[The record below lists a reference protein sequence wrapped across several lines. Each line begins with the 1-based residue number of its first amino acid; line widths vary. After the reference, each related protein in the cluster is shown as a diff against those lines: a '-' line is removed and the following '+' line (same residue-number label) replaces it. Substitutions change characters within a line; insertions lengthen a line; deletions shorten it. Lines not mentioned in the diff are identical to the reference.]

1 MITVFRWI
9 YFYTYLITELKK
21 FAKLYQ
27 LTSFSAL
34 RISVPGLCSFP
45 SPNVTLDT
53 VVRDRPFNLKGGGV
67 WFFVSFRI
75 FFSDNTRAFCVLSR
89 LTFWFSPIVVFLESC
104 LDWPFVISIDI
115 CLHVLSRPTS
125 WVSFL
130 IVYSVVSCVDWQLG
144 YLCWYSSQSYTYF
157 VEIDRFVI
165 TIDRLPGG
173 LSRLTFGYFYW

>member
-1 MITVFRWI
+1 MYMTGTNINRDNQAVSPHKTQQSRLVFIVFYWNQSFDISYITQDTVF
-9 YFYTYLITELKK
+9 LSLTELI
-21 FAKLYQ
+21 FDIVY
-27 LTSFSAL
+27 
-34 RISVPGLCSFP
+34 IVP
-45 SPNVTLDT
+45 
-53 VVRDRPFNLKGGGV
+53 VVENNLL
-67 WFFVSFRI
+67 
-75 FFSDNTRAFCVLSR
+75 AFCVLSR
-89 LTFWFSPIVVFLESC
+89 LAFWFSPFVVFLESC

-157 VEIDRFVI
+157 VEIDRCVI